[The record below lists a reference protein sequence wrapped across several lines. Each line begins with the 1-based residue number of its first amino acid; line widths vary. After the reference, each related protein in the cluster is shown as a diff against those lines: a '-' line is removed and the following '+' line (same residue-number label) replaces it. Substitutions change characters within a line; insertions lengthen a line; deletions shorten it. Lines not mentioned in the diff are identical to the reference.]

1 MKRLL
6 PSALAAWLP
15 LVGILSAS
23 GEPDWTGWRV
33 VGPSS
38 VPSLETGQAI
48 QPLALEPSVQ
58 APLAEALET
67 GGEPSLEPQF
77 GILSAYTPELE
88 ESVSPTD
95 GELIAETVRGLDYDW
110 ARCYLFVRN
119 QIRFTPYPGIL
130 RGPERTLLDREGNAA
145 DQALLLVAL
154 LRASGYTATLMHV
167 APPADAWTGGFRIPL
182 GGTETGYDAAAWLG
196 CTTST
201 VAETWNAVGGLL
213 ASAGLTARCGGSG
226 SSLTGYDVRVEHF
239 WAGFVLDQR
248 LCYLDPSFKPRRT
261 TPPRDILAD
270 ADYTRSNLLAT
281 AGGAVGTSSV
291 QGISSAALGSALDG
305 LAAQLAAAWQAVDP
319 VAAPKAFVGGDAV
332 VPQDL
337 SWDGY
342 TFHGAVDG
350 TPLDFMAQTD
360 AWKNARRTALTV
372 THGTTSKKL
381 WLDEV
386 AARHVW
392 LAYTNAPG
400 YAFPKA
406 VLRVDDEPVLTE
418 PAGSAQAAATLTL
431 AVDHPYADMSAPYSL
446 VRAVTNVYVI
456 ALGMGGDHPGGMRA
470 RAAVELAMTR
480 SSGAD
485 EADVAL
491 RARALQSVGQ
501 QWLAQTALLNDLGC
515 RLTGE
520 RQGFFYNLGVAGQ
533 AASPYVDLKNCYTYT
548 SGDPA
553 RFGGYMLFASALEH
567 AVLDQVNGPSA
578 PAVSTVR
585 ILDLANA
592 ADTPV
597 HFATAANYASTVR
610 PALTNYPAAQLDAFA
625 AALAAGGT
633 LLLPRDGAT
642 VLNQWHGTGWI
653 EHGPSGGGWSTGM
666 IISGGL

>member
-6 PSALAAWLP
+6 PRVLPCALVAWLP

-33 VGPSS
+33 GGPSS
-38 VPSLETGQAI
+38 VPAIETGQAL

-95 GELIAETVRGLDYDW
+95 GELIAETARGLDYDW

-167 APPADAWTGGFRIPL
+167 APPADTWTGGFRIPL

-226 SSLTGYDVRVEHF
+226 ASTADYNVRVEHY
-239 WAGFVLDQR
+239 WAGLVLGQY
-248 LCYLDPSFKPRRT
+248 LYYLDPSFKPRQT

-270 ADYTRSNLLAT
+270 AGYNRASLLTT
-281 AGGAVGTSSV
+281 AGGTVGTSSV

-305 LAAQLAAAWQAVDP
+305 FAAQLAAAWQAVDP

-337 SWDGY
+337 SWDG
-342 TFHGAVDG
+342 
-350 TPLDFMAQTD
+350 
-360 AWKNARRTALTV
+360 
-372 THGTTSKKL
+372 
-381 WLDEV
+381 
-386 AARHVW
+386 
-392 LAYTNAPG
+392 
-400 YAFPKA
+400 
-406 VLRVDDEPVLTE
+406 
-418 PAGSAQAAATLTL
+418 
-431 AVDHPYADMSAPYSL
+431 
-446 VRAVTNVYVI
+446 
-456 ALGMGGDHPGGMRA
+456 
-470 RAAVELAMTR
+470 
-480 SSGAD
+480 
-485 EADVAL
+485 
-491 RARALQSVGQ
+491 
-501 QWLAQTALLNDLGC
+501 
-515 RLTGE
+515 
-520 RQGFFYNLGVAGQ
+520 
-533 AASPYVDLKNCYTYT
+533 
-548 SGDPA
+548 
-553 RFGGYMLFASALEH
+553 
-567 AVLDQVNGPSA
+567 
-578 PAVSTVR
+578 
-585 ILDLANA
+585 
-592 ADTPV
+592 
-597 HFATAANYASTVR
+597 
-610 PALTNYPAAQLDAFA
+610 
-625 AALAAGGT
+625 
-633 LLLPRDGAT
+633 
-642 VLNQWHGTGWI
+642 
-653 EHGPSGGGWSTGM
+653 
-666 IISGGL
+666 